1 MYENKPA
8 LGYQNFEEVRI
19 GHIFYVDKTDF
30 IREWWENA
38 DKVTLITRPR
48 RFGKTLNMSMIECF
62 FSNRYAGRSD
72 LFEGLSI
79 WEDVREG
86 KCVSESYKDLQGTFP
101 VIFLSFANV
110 KATKYA
116 DMEYKITKIIADLY
130 EKNTYLLT
138 GNLLSQTE
146 KEYYKSIKPGIGAA
160 VAADAVRTLAD
171 FLQRYYDKKVI
182 ILLDEYDTPMQE
194 AWLSDYWNE
203 AVEFFRGFFNSTF
216 KTNDSLERGLITGI
230 TRISKESV
238 FSDLNNLVVITTT
251 SKDYATAFGFTEEE
265 VFQALENAGLGKE
278 QQGVKAWYD
287 GFSFGEHTDIYNPWS
302 IASFIKNNGRYQAY
316 WSNTSGNELVNTLIQ
331 GGNHM
336 VKSAMEDLLAGR
348 SLVVPLDE
356 QIIFNQ
362 LDEDANAIW
371 SLLLATGYLRVLKT
385 EPNDRDLEITSGVY
399 EQYRLAITNLE
410 VKRMFQQMIK
420 NWFQGSVEPYYNE
433 FINALLSDN
442 VRKMNTFMNKVA
454 LNTFSTFDTG
464 TKPSKQAEPERFYHG
479 FVLGMVVNLSD
490 TYRVRSNRESGFGRY
505 DVMLEPYD
513 KTKKAFIFEF
523 KVLDPDEDEVT
534 LEDTLASAHRQMNE
548 KQYEAELI
556 TQGFNPQQ
564 IRKYGFAFQGK
575 ECLIG

>member
-19 GHIFYVDKTDF
+19 GHIFYIDKTDF

-86 KCVSESYKDLQGTFP
+86 KYVSESYKDLQGTFP
-101 VIFLSFANV
+101 IVFLSFANV

-130 EKNTYLLT
+130 EKNTYLLI

-316 WSNTSGNELVNTLIQ
+316 WSNTSGNGLVNTLIQ

-356 QIIFNQ
+356 QIIINQ

-399 EQYRLAITNLE
+399 ERYRLAITNLE

-490 TYRVRSNRESGFGRY
+490 IYKVRSNRESGFGRY

-534 LEDTLASAHRQMNE
+534 LEDTIASAHRQMNE